1 MTQSPPPDSNSARSR
16 RDRRRATR
24 STPSS
29 PPPSSGSWLGA
40 IAVLV
45 FRLLTLGVSLSVG
58 VIAGLVLGY
67 RSPQAS
73 PEKPLSERWRVQIR
87 QITNPPPAST
97 TTEPT
102 LPDLDRTQ
110 LQQAI
115 VQLQDEVTQLN
126 RQLAELSPDDS
137 PEEEEDGSD
146 FEAEKAEL
154 QSQVTLVSSRLSELQ
169 SLVEPPPATVAP
181 RLTPGMPLRLT
192 LPSDVLFSDSGEVLD
207 PTRAT
212 ILDRLLDELQ
222 SLEGATV
229 YIGGYL
235 DASDD
240 FEASLDRTFEQAQQ
254 VQQYLAS
261 NTETPLRW
269 VSIGHGSSRFAAS
282 NNSPANRQRNRR
294 IEIRV
299 KP

>member
-16 RDRRRATR
+16 RDRRRANR
-24 STPSS
+24 ASAPS
-29 PPPSSGSWLGA
+29 PAPTSGSWLGA
-40 IAVLV
+40 IVVLV

-67 RSPQAS
+67 TSPQTN

-87 QITNPPPAST
+87 QITNPPPPST
-97 TTEPT
+97 TAEPT
-102 LPDLDRTQ
+102 LPDLDRMQ

-115 VQLQDEVTQLN
+115 IQLQDDITQLN
-126 RQLAELSPDDS
+126 RQLAELTPEDS
-137 PEEEEDGSD
+137 PEDDEDGVD
-146 FEAEKAEL
+146 FEAQKAEL
-154 QSQVTLVSSRLSELQ
+154 QSQITLVSSRLSQLQ
-169 SLVEPPPATVAP
+169 SLVEPPPATVPP

-222 SLEGATV
+222 TLEGATV

-261 NTETPLRW
+261 NTDTPLRW
-269 VSIGHGSSRFAAS
+269 VSIGHGSSRFAAR